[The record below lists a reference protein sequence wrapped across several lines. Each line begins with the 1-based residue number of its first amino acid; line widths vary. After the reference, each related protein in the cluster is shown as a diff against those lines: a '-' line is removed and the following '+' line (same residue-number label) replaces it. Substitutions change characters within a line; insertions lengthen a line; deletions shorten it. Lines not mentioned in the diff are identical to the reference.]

1 MQKDLSN
8 EILQHSSIFN
18 RYSSFILT
26 IIMNRKTRKLLV
38 RFSLSLVFC
47 LTAGLVMGQE
57 MDKFFSDIKNRLK
70 NDPFKMSGGVA
81 AQFDYNYIDG
91 IDARRD
97 PFDWRVSTNVTFD
110 IIGIKA
116 PFFAIFSDRNV
127 TYGLPSYQFYG
138 ISPSYKWITLH
149 LGDRAMNFSKYTMSN
164 QSFYGTGLEL
174 KPGNFRFSTFYGTL
188 KRITPSLLNKRIN
201 YDADYKRIGFG
212 GKFGYETKKDK
223 IELIYFK
230 GKDDPSTSVDSI
242 SIAPAENA
250 IISLNGKKTIGEK
263 LTVAAE
269 YARNALTN
277 DVTTP
282 ANSEVNQNLF
292 NSIGYTIYPKLST
305 SYHNAFNAKM
315 NYKFSKKNNVG
326 VSYERIDPNYRTLGG
341 LYMNNDFENA
351 TLNTNTV
358 WLEDKLSIGTNT
370 GIQRNNLSGNKINS
384 LLRLLLSIRT
394 NYVISDQAS
403 VNASYSNFNS
413 TNRVRALNLTN
424 APDSILLVQTT
435 QNVGLGY
442 NQVFGK
448 AKDYTF
454 VSVFSWQNAN
464 VVENEQVR
472 PDRNFNN
479 LMSTLTLVKSL
490 PKQKFNVSASVFF
503 NTYLNNNVTTT
514 TFGPSISASKVFLD
528 KLNTRASLAF
538 NRSMANGLSA
548 NIFVAS
554 AQVKYAI
561 TKSGNIGLTLRY
573 SNRGSSQVSNPSFTE
588 FSGRLTMGYNFAADP
603 SKIGGKEKVEPQP
616 AE

>member
-1 MQKDLSN
+1 M
-8 EILQHSSIFN
+8 
-18 RYSSFILT
+18 
-26 IIMNRKTRKLLV
+26 TRKLLV
-38 RFSLSLVFC
+38 RCCLSLVLC
-47 LTAGLVMGQE
+47 LTVGLVMGQE
-57 MDKFFSDIKNRLK
+57 VDKFFTDMKNRMK
-70 NDPFKMSGGVA
+70 NDPFKMSGGVM
-81 AQFDYNYIDG
+81 AQFDYNNING

-116 PFFAIFSDRNV
+116 PFFAVFSDRNV

-174 KPGNFRFSTFYGTL
+174 KPGNFRFSAFYGTL

-230 GKDDPSTSVDSI
+230 GKDDPSQAVDST

-250 IISLNGKKTIGEK
+250 IISLNGKKMIGEK
-263 LTVAAE
+263 LTIAAE

-277 DVTTP
+277 DITSP
-282 ANSEVNQNLF
+282 SSSEVKRNLF
-292 NSIGYTIYPKLST
+292 NSIGYSLYPKLST
-305 SYHNAFNAKM
+305 AYHNAFNAKL
-315 NYKFSKKNNVG
+315 NYKFTKKNSVG

-341 LYMNNDFENA
+341 LYMNNDFENV
-351 TLNTNTV
+351 TLNTNSV

-370 GIQRNNLSGNKINS
+370 GVQRNNLSGNKINS
-384 LLRLLLSIRT
+384 LLRLLLNVRT

-472 PDRNFNN
+472 ADRNFNN
-479 LMSTLTLVKSL
+479 LMSTVTLVKSL
-490 PKQKFNVSASVFF
+490 PKQKFNVSGSIFF
-503 NTYLNNNVTTT
+503 NTYLNNNVNTT
-514 TFGPSISASKVFLD
+514 TFGPSVSASKVFFD
-528 KLNTRASLAF
+528 KLNTRLSLAY
-538 NRSMANGLSA
+538 NRSMTNGFAA

-554 AQVKYAI
+554 AQLKYAI
-561 TKSGNIGLTLRY
+561 SKSGNLGLSLRFSDRS
-573 SNRGSSQVSNPSFTE
+573 SNQVANPGFNEFTA
-588 FSGRLTMGYNFAADP
+588 RLTAGYNFNADP
-603 SKIGGKEKVEPQP
+603 KVGGKDKKVGE
-616 AE
+616 